1 MTDESFEQ
9 LLRSLLPLDAQARE
23 ARLLEAFAGDSE
35 SLTLARSR
43 LLELDEVTLP
53 ADLTTPSEGGSAAAL
68 DIARLQ
74 ELFAEAVALAG
85 PERAEL
91 LARVGASDPHMEQ
104 SLARLLATD
113 QALHGRSLPN
123 LAQVALQALK
133 QEQDLARGGRCET
146 AGDQIGPWQLVRPLG
161 RGGMGTVWLAQRA
174 DGQFQRVVAL
184 KLISAGQETQAIQ
197 NRFLRERQILASLN
211 HPNIAKLL
219 DGGVAPDGRPYFVL
233 EYVDG
238 QPITSYC
245 DRHKLRVVDRLR
257 LFLQVCRAVQHAHQ
271 RLVVHRDLKPSN
283 IMVTNERMVQLL
295 DFGIAKLLHPDLHGS
310 AELTRPEDQA
320 MTPRYAAPEQ
330 IRNETITTAT
340 DIYALGVL
348 LYELLTG
355 ALPYDVQSQAGH
367 ALERAIVEQEPRRP
381 CATLTDPANLQ
392 AKTLASQRGSGLTEL
407 TDALAG
413 DLETVLLKALKKQP
427 AERYPSVEALAKDL
441 EAYLDGKPVSA
452 RPDSWRY
459 RVGKFVGRH
468 QAAVALSSLAIL
480 SLIGALLL
488 SLQQAALARQEAARA
503 EAVGTF
509 LIGLFEEIDPARGD
523 ALGLRARDLLDTGA
537 RRIDHE
543 LSGDP
548 ALQARLNALLGRL
561 LLATGDFNSAL
572 DRLDQ
577 ARGSSALAPA
587 EAAEAGLDQV
597 RALVLVHRFDEA
609 QGLLQSLQAKVEP
622 NSASQAR
629 LLEASAD
636 LAAESGRLEEARALA
651 EQALALWQQ
660 LPGEHQLDRARSH
673 TVLAKVADLADQ
685 LDQAEMQARLAL
697 KLVEARFGNEHI
709 EVAKSLE
716 RLANL
721 ARRRG
726 DPSGARE
733 TLAEALR
740 LSEGLVGRDHL
751 TSLSLRR
758 QDADLLEEL
767 GQFEASRAALESVL
781 ADAERRY
788 GRFHLSRALA
798 LNSLVA
804 IDFRQ
809 RRLADGARRMRE
821 VVSIYQAIYGP
832 RHNEVATVLNN
843 LANIERERGRLDDAA
858 QLMQEV
864 LEIRRDTV
872 GEQSVDYAYSL
883 LGEARIAQLRGD
895 DQRSLDRFDQA
906 RQVFARALGEAHPLV
921 YSTTLRMAHAQVDLA
936 DHAGASQTL
945 AGLTADPPDTSSAI
959 VRRWLE
965 LRLQFKMTPE
975 TVADDYL
982 ALVKDAEALWPAGDP
997 RRSAIVIETAAL
1009 LRVRGEDDL
1018 AQTLTA
1024 RAGLDRDAV
1033 LEPRL
1038 RTLLVD

>member
-1 MTDESFEQ
+1 MTDEYFEQ
-9 LLRSLLPLDAQARE
+9 LLRSLLPLDTQARE
-23 ARLLEAFAGDSE
+23 ARLLEAFASDHDG
-35 SLTLARSR
+35 LVLARRR

-53 ADLTTPSEGGSAAAL
+53 ADATQPSDDGSAAAL
-68 DIARLQ
+68 DLARLQ
-74 ELFAEAVALAG
+74 ELFAQAVALAA

-91 LARVGASDPHMEQ
+91 LRQVAAADPHMEQ

-123 LAQVALQALK
+123 LAEAALQVLK
-133 QEQDLARGGRCET
+133 QEQGLARGGRSET

-245 DRHKLRVVDRLR
+245 DRHQLRVVDRLR

-310 AELTRPEDQA
+310 GELTRPEDQA

-330 IRNETITTAT
+330 IRNETITTST

-381 CATLTDPANLQ
+381 CATLTDPSNLQ
-392 AKTLASQRGSGLTEL
+392 ARTLASQRGTGLHEL

-468 QAAVALSSLAIL
+468 KAAVTLSSLAIV
-480 SLIGALLL
+480 SLIAALLL

-503 EAVGTF
+503 EAVGAF

-537 RRIDHE
+537 RRVDHE

-572 DRLDQ
+572 TRLDQ
-577 ARGSSALAPA
+577 ARSSAALATA
-587 EAAEAGLDQV
+587 EAAEAGLDQA
-597 RALVLVHRFDEA
+597 RALIAAQRFDEA
-609 QGLLQSLQAKVEP
+609 EQLLQSLQKQAEA
-622 NSASQAR
+622 NSPGQAR
-629 LLEASAD
+629 LLEVSAD
-636 LAAESGRLEEARALA
+636 LAVEAGKLEQARTLA
-651 EQALALWQQ
+651 ERALALWQQ
-660 LPGEHQLDRARSH
+660 LPGEHRLDRARSH
-673 TVLAKVADLADQ
+673 TVLAKVADLGDQ
-685 LDQAEMQARLAL
+685 LDQAELQARLAL
-697 KLVEARFGNEHI
+697 ELVEASFGHEHI
-709 EVAKSLE
+709 EVARLLE

-726 DPSGARE
+726 DLNGARE
-733 TLAEALR
+733 TLTEALR
-740 LSEGLVGRDHL
+740 LSEALVGRDHL

-758 QDADLLEEL
+758 LDADLLEEL
-767 GQFEASRAALESVL
+767 GELEPARAALEAVL

-798 LNSLVA
+798 LNSLAA

-821 VVSIYQAIYGP
+821 VVSIHEAIYGP

-843 LANIERERGRLDDAA
+843 LANLERERGRLDDAA
-858 QLMQEV
+858 RLMQQV
-864 LEIRRDTV
+864 LAIRRETV
-872 GEQSVDYAYSL
+872 GEHSVDYAYSL
-883 LGEARIAQLRGD
+883 LGEARIAQLRGE
-895 DQRSLDRFDQA
+895 DQRSLDRFEQA
-906 RQVFARALGEAHPLV
+906 RQIFVAALGEGHPLV
-921 YSTTLRMAHAQVDLA
+921 YSTSLRIAHAKVDLA

-945 AGLTADPPDTSSAI
+945 AGLATDSPDASSAM

-965 LRLQFKMTPE
+965 LRLQFNTTPE
-975 TVADDYL
+975 TAIDEYL
-982 ALVKDAEALWPAGDP
+982 RLVKDAEAVWPSGDP
-997 RRSAIVIETAAL
+997 RRTAIVIEVAAL
-1009 LRVRGEDDL
+1009 LRFRGEGEL
-1018 AQTLTA
+1018 AQALTA
-1024 RAGLDRDAV
+1024 RADLDRDAV

-1038 RTLLVD
+1038 RKLLVD